1 VSTSVLGIIPAA
13 GSGIRARPYTYEI
26 HKGMFEID
34 GKSNIERHID
44 LMRDEMR
51 IEEIVIV
58 LGYMGD
64 TIQGHFGDGSDYGV
78 RLQYVENQHLDKG
91 WAWSVLLAKPFL
103 AGRNA
108 CVMLADEFYL
118 NSNLGEIVK
127 FDLDKYSVVC
137 PVKPVTDQTL
147 IKKNFSVERDGQ
159 RIIRLVENPVAL
171 PNDLLGMATFMVHPD
186 VIQELEVAFETGRTS
201 LDFVTFADD
210 LIRAGKSVG
219 AFDMVGDYIN
229 LNDVVSLEAAQDA
242 AIRSRLEK
250 GSQTDVVKFEARS

>member
-1 VSTSVLGIIPAA
+1 MSTSVLGVIPAA
-13 GSGIRARPYTYEI
+13 GSGIRARPYTYEV
-26 HKGMFEID
+26 HKGMFAID

-51 IEEIVIV
+51 IDEIVIV
-58 LGYMGD
+58 LGYMGE
-64 TIQGHFGDGSDYGV
+64 TIQEHFGDGSDYGV
-78 RLQYVENQHLDKG
+78 RLQYVENHHLDKG

-103 AGRNA
+103 AGRKA

-118 NSNLGEIVK
+118 DSNMGEFVD
-127 FDLDKYSVVC
+127 FDLDKYSIVC
-137 PVKPVTDQTL
+137 PVKSVTDPAL

-171 PNDLLGMATFMVHPD
+171 PNDLLGMASFLVHPD
-186 VIQELEVAFETGRTS
+186 VMNELEAAFDSGRTI

-210 LIRAGKSVG
+210 LIRSGTSVG
-219 AFDMVGDYIN
+219 AFDMTGEYIN
-229 LNDVVSLEAAQDA
+229 LNDVASLEAAQDV

-250 GSQTDVVKFEARS
+250 V